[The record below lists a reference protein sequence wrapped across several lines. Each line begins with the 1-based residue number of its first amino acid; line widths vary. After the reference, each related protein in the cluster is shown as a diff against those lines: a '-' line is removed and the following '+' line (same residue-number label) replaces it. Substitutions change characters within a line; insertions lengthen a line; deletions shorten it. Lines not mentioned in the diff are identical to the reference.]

1 MIAFKKNKKNLL
13 LAFTFTELMVVILI
27 ISLVT
32 TVAIAS
38 VSVIKRS
45 ARDKKVLSNISE
57 LRLALESY
65 KMVEG
70 DYPDNE
76 NFNSGEQLVGPS
88 GVVFYDKIPDN
99 IFYNYDQDY
108 RKYSISFQLE
118 GDLDNLSS
126 GYNCVVNEST
136 INQPCCPFGV
146 SAYLKADGNVNDY
159 LGNYN
164 GVFTGPAYVEGKLGQ
179 AFSFNGSNNYISLNS
194 PIEFSVGTSLS
205 LWIDFNNISTT
216 RYFIGDSSRTV
227 GIRYSGTEFLAFQG
241 GAGYTGIS
249 WSKLNG
255 FVHLVIIKVDSYN
268 FDFYI
273 NGVKIGTSYSGAN
286 SSNILI
292 DFIGRRLDGY
302 YFLGPI
308 DEVMFFNRELSLDE
322 INFLYEMGNT
332 CYYPN

>member
-1 MIAFKKNKKNLL
+1 MFVFKKNRKNLL
-13 LAFTFTELMVVILI
+13 TAFTFTELMVVVLI

-38 VSVIKRS
+38 VSVIRRS

-70 DYPDNE
+70 EYPDNQ
-76 NFNSGEQLVGPS
+76 NFNYGEQLVSPS

-99 IFYNYDQDY
+99 VIYNHYQDSG
-108 RKYSISFQLE
+108 KYSLSFELE
-118 GDLDNLSS
+118 GNLDDFDS
-126 GYNCVVNEST
+126 GYNCAVNENIIDS
-136 INQPCCPFGV
+136 PCCP
-146 SAYLKADGNVNDY
+146 SDLIAYLQAEENANDY
-159 LGNYN
+159 LGNYD
-164 GVFTGPAYVEGKLGQ
+164 GVFTGATYVDGRFGQ
-179 AFSFNGSNNYISLNS
+179 AFNFDGSSNYITLNS

-205 LWIDFNNISTT
+205 LWINLNNVSTT
-216 RYFIGDSSRTV
+216 RYFIGDSSRTA
-227 GIRYSGTEFLAFQG
+227 GIRYNGTEFLAFQVG
-241 GAGYTGIS
+241 SGYTGVN
-249 WSKLNG
+249 WSKVNE
-255 FVHLVIIKVDSYN
+255 FVHLVVVKTDSYN

-273 NGVKIGTSYSGAN
+273 NGVKIGTSYSGNN

-292 DFIGRRLDGY
+292 DFIGRRFDGY

-308 DEVMFFNRELSLDE
+308 DEIMFFNRELSLDE
-322 INFLYEMGNT
+322 ISFLYEMGNT